1 MKKIAILGSTGSI
14 GTQTL
19 EGVRNN
25 PELHV
30 VALAAGKS
38 VEQMEQQIREFH
50 PLIAG
55 MWSEEAAA
63 DLRSRVADLHVKV
76 VSGMDGLL
84 EIATMPQSQVLV
96 TAIVGMIGIRPT
108 IAAIEAGKDIAL
120 ANKETLVTAGHII
133 MPLAAKMGVKILP
146 VDSEHSA
153 IIQSLNGE
161 PAGRIEK
168 ILLTASGGPFRGRT
182 REQLQN
188 IQVEDALKH
197 PNWSMGRK
205 ITIDSSTLVNKGL
218 EVMEVKWLFGVDL
231 DQIQVIVHPQSIIHS
246 AVQYVDGAV
255 IAQLGTPDMKLPIT
269 FVGRNTMG
277 IYFFHYPIM
286 IIMNGLYILM
296 LPALN
301 NIWVLLGVSLV
312 FVLVLGSL
320 PVDLLY
326 TGVLNL
332 IAFILIKKD
341 KTVRDERLEEEYDRQ
356 YDKYELLRRKKAI
369 ADLTETLDSESEQDG
384 HVEKVNMDEDTPD
397 HTSSDSHEGFSNVAG
412 MELEIEEDNLD
423 DIPDELIKGEE
434 ELSLED
440 LIQELEATTRKM
452 DNKEP

>member
-19 EGVRNN
+19 EVVRNN
-25 PELHV
+25 PKLQV

-63 DLRSRVADLHVKV
+63 DLRSRVADLPVKV
-76 VSGMDGLL
+76 VTGMDGLL
-84 EIATMPQSQVLV
+84 EIAVMPEAQVLV

-153 IIQSLNGE
+153 IFQSLNGE
-161 PAGRIEK
+161 PKGRIEK
-168 ILLTASGGPFRGRT
+168 ILLTASGGPFRGKT

-218 EVMEVKWLFGVDL
+218 EVMEAKWLFGVDL
-231 DQIQVIVHPQSIIHS
+231 DQIQGLSGYDRRHICVPERC
-246 AVQYVDGAV
+246 DRDC
-255 IAQLGTPDMKLPIT
+255 IARDRCRYQRYLHQGGNCTVGNSGYETPDP
-269 FVGRNTMG
+269 VC
-277 IYFFHYPIM
+277 
-286 IIMNGLYILM
+286 
-296 LPALN
+296 A
-301 NIWVLLGVSLV
+301 VLSR
-312 FVLVLGSL
+312 S
-320 PVDLLY
+320 
-326 TGVLNL
+326 
-332 IAFILIKKD
+332 
-341 KTVRDERLEEEYDRQ
+341 
-356 YDKYELLRRKKAI
+356 
-369 ADLTETLDSESEQDG
+369 
-384 HVEKVNMDEDTPD
+384 
-397 HTSSDSHEGFSNVAG
+397 SSDAGQTAGF
-412 MELEIEEDNLD
+412 L
-423 DIPDELIKGEE
+423 
-434 ELSLED
+434 
-440 LIQELEATTRKM
+440 
-452 DNKEP
+452 